1 MSKIL
6 RTLGH
11 MIQDFFY
18 VRLRMAFLT
27 RRYYRCIQL
36 QFIQWF
42 LQQQAKHTDNIAEFA
57 TYLHMSETKAYDLA
71 SNATYISL
79 KDMVRIAFLLGYKIV
94 LHFEP
99 LSEWEIR
106 EIKELRTKLDKTLPT
121 KE

>member
-1 MSKIL
+1 
-6 RTLGH
+6 

-27 RRYYRCIQL
+27 RRYYRCVQI

-42 LQQQAKHTDNIAEFA
+42 LQQQAKHTDNITEFA
-57 TYLHMSETKAYDLA
+57 TYLYMSETKAYDLI
-71 SNATYISL
+71 SNTAYLSL

-94 LHFEP
+94 LRFEP
-99 LSEWEIR
+99 LSEWELQ
-106 EIKELRTKLDKTLPT
+106 EIEELRTKLDKTLPT